1 MSKNILYSDFFIILF
16 QSSLTLCNDP
26 LSTHKDAQSQL
37 YQFIL
42 LIVDIIR
49 FKISENLSK
58 FVWFSWVSQLKKKI
72 LKFNKLRDVV
82 DKTFSSLKTNID
94 FKKINAQSSSMFE

>member
-1 MSKNILYSDFFIILF
+1 MN
-16 QSSLTLCNDP
+16 NP
-26 LSTHKDAQSQL
+26 LSTHKDAESQL

-58 FVWFSWVSQLKKKI
+58 FVWFSKI
-72 LKFNKLRDVV
+72 YNND
-82 DKTFSSLKTNID
+82 SAESNINCEVLP
-94 FKKINAQSSSMFE
+94 KMLGINETAVLIKSI